1 MKVREIMGLAAEF
14 AGRRDV
20 ADFLGGRSGGER
32 RRGGARGGYAAC
44 AVTTSPKTSWRSTI
58 CPSSGCSGSSRRGS
72 CRIRRS
78 RLRRWRSCP
87 CATAGAGGCPLPR
100 RSRGCGCARA
110 PPEITYAV
118 RPQVKKMDDD
128 AEECWRGNARLL
140 ALCTACEYALMS
152 GMFEAAAFLDKRC
165 RDALA
170 CACREPGRA
179 HAPAEVRL

>member
-1 MKVREIMGLAAEF
+1 MKVREILGLAAEF

-20 ADFLGGRSGGER
+20 ADFLGGRSAENAAEGER
-32 RRGGARGGYAAC
+32 EADTLLRCYNIAENELALDYLPIERVQRFESEGLVPYTAFEASPVEILSVRDGWGRRLPFTAAEQGVRVR
-44 AVTTSPKTSWRSTI
+44 A
-58 CPSSGCSGSSRRGS
+58 GSV
-72 CRIRRS
+72 
-78 RLRRWRSCP
+78 
-87 CATAGAGGCPLPR
+87 
-100 RSRGCGCARA
+100 
-110 PPEITYAV
+110 EITYAV

-170 CACREPGRA
+170 CACRERGGRF
-179 HAPAEVRL
+179 RLRRWV